1 MGGTILLKKDLDPGT
16 GSRPENKRMG
26 ATATV
31 GSMGASECARQA
43 GVSTDTLRYYE
54 RQRLLPAPPRTPN
67 GYRRYPAEALKRIRV
82 IRCALA
88 MGFSVGEL
96 ARIQRTRDRGI
107 APCGQVR
114 QLAAEKLQTLDLHIR
129 ELQRLRKE
137 LRKTLA
143 AWDVRLAGTPSGGR
157 AALLESLANTRPP
170 IARQLSP
177 LLAPGL
183 SRKLTQCAPKRAMP
197 SRPSKEMYEQKQNV
211 FK

>member
-1 MGGTILLKKDLDPGT
+1 
-16 GSRPENKRMG
+16 MG

-31 GSMGASECARQA
+31 CSMGASECARQA

-96 ARIQRTRDRGI
+96 ARILRARDRGFS
-107 APCGQVR
+107 PCGHVR
-114 QLAAEKLQTLDLHIR
+114 QLAGEKLQALELRIR
-129 ELQRLRKE
+129 ELQHLRKE
-137 LRKTLA
+137 LRRTIV
-143 AWDVRLAGTPSGGR
+143 AWDARLTRMPSGGR
-157 AALLESLANTRPP
+157 AALLESLANTHPS

-183 SRKLTQCAPKRAMP
+183 SRKLTRCTPKGTIPNHSSTMRGG
-197 SRPSKEMYEQKQNV
+197 V
-211 FK
+211 